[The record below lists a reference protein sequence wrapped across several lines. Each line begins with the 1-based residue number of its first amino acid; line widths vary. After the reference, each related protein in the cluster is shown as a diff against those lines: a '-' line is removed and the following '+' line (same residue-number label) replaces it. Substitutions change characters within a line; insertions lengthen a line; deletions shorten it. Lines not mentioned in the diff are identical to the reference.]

1 MKCKICDSSK
11 ISEVLDLGKQPLA
24 NKYPKNLTQ
33 IKNEKKF
40 SLKILFC
47 KYCKSAQIKKIV
59 DRNLLFEDYYYLS
72 SVNKKLRQHFENFSR
87 QLTQYKFIVDIGS
100 NDGILLKPLKRLKL
114 NAIGIDPSI
123 NVGKIANDQGLK
135 TYIGFFDKPIIKKI
149 LKNYP
154 KPDLIVA
161 SSVVTHLD
169 NPKKF
174 VKNIK
179 YFLKTGGDVIVE
191 IEYLQN
197 FIKNLEFE
205 RFYFDRPFY
214 YSANSI
220 NIMFKKVG
228 MSLYDIEKIEAHG
241 GSLRCYIKN
250 SYNYKKTA
258 RCKKILN
265 DELKKLNLSE
275 FKLFKNKVSKEA
287 KKFKEKLLKLKKEGK
302 YIIGYGAPARVSTI
316 TNFANIKS
324 DLIQYIIDDSPLK
337 QHRYSPGKHIRIL
350 PKKNNINSKI
360 KTVIVFA
367 YEYFDDIKKQ
377 FKKLKVIFYKPIP
390 FTKLK

>member
-1 MKCKICDSSK
+1 MKCKICNSNK

-24 NKYPKNLTQ
+24 NKYPKNFTQ

-47 KYCKSAQIKKIV
+47 TFCKSAQIKKIV

-72 SVNKKLRQHFENFSR
+72 SVNKKLRQHFENFSKK
-87 QLTQYKFIVDIGS
+87 LTKYNFIVDIGS
-100 NDGILLKPLKRLKL
+100 NDGILLKPLKKLKL

-149 LKNYP
+149 LKNYT

-174 VKNIK
+174 AKNIK
-179 YFLKTGGDVIVE
+179 YFLKTGGDVIIE

-220 NIMFKKVG
+220 NVMFKNVG
-228 MSLYDIEKIEAHG
+228 MSLYDIEKIQAHG

-250 SYNYKKTA
+250 SLSYKK
-258 RCKKILN
+258 N
-265 DELKKLNLSE
+265 DKM
-275 FKLFKNKVSKEA
+275 
-287 KKFKEKLLKLKKEGK
+287 
-302 YIIGYGAPARVSTI
+302 
-316 TNFANIKS
+316 
-324 DLIQYIIDDSPLK
+324 
-337 QHRYSPGKHIRIL
+337 
-350 PKKNNINSKI
+350 
-360 KTVIVFA
+360 
-367 YEYFDDIKKQ
+367 
-377 FKKLKVIFYKPIP
+377 
-390 FTKLK
+390 

>member
-250 SYNYKKTA
+250 SFNYKKSA

>member
-1 MKCKICDSSK
+1 MKCKICDSKK

-24 NKYPKNLTQ
+24 NKYPKSLTQ

-87 QLTQYKFIVDIGS
+87 QLTPYKFIVDIGS
-100 NDGILLKPLKRLKL
+100 NDGILLKPLKRLNL

>member
-1 MKCKICDSSK
+1 MKCKICDSSR

-24 NKYPKNLTQ
+24 NKYPKDLKQ
-33 IKNEKKF
+33 IKSEKKF

-47 KYCKSAQIKKIV
+47 KYCKAAQIKKIV
-59 DRNLLFEDYYYLS
+59 NRNLLFEDYYYLS
-72 SVNKKLRQHFENFSR
+72 SVNKKLRKHFEDFSKK
-87 QLTQYKFIVDIGS
+87 LTKYKFIVDIGS
-100 NDGILLKPLKRLKL
+100 NDGILLKPLKKLKL

-149 LKNYP
+149 LKIHP

-174 VKNIK
+174 AKNIK
-179 YFLKTGGDVIVE
+179 YFLKSKGDVIIE

-197 FIKNLEFE
+197 FLKNLEFE

-214 YSANSI
+214 YSAYSI
-220 NIMFKKVG
+220 NIMFRKVG

-250 SYNYKKTA
+250 SVNYKKTA
-258 RCKKILN
+258 RCKKILS
-265 DELKKLNLSE
+265 DELKKLNLTK
-275 FKLFKNKVSKEA
+275 FKLFKKEITKEA
-287 KKFKEKLLKLKKEGK
+287 KIFKEKLFNLKKEGE

-316 TNFANIKS
+316 TNFANIDL
-324 DLIQYIIDDSPLK
+324 DLIRYI
-337 QHRYSPGKHIRIL
+337 
-350 PKKNNINSKI
+350 
-360 KTVIVFA
+360 
-367 YEYFDDIKKQ
+367 
-377 FKKLKVIFYKPIP
+377 
-390 FTKLK
+390 

>member
-24 NKYPKNLTQ
+24 NKYPKSLTQ

-100 NDGILLKPLKRLKL
+100 NDGILLKPLKRLNL

-250 SYNYKKTA
+250 SFNYKKSA

>member
-1 MKCKICDSSK
+1 MKCKICDSRK
-11 ISEVLDLGKQPLA
+11 TSEVLDLGKQPLA
-24 NKYPKNLTQ
+24 NKYPKSLMQ

-47 KYCKSAQIKKIV
+47 KKCKSAQIKKIV

-87 QLTQYKFIVDIGS
+87 KLTKYKFIVDIGS
-100 NDGILLKPLKRLKL
+100 NDGILLKPLKKLKL

-154 KPDLIVA
+154 KPDLIIA

-174 VKNIK
+174 AKNIK
-179 YFLKTGGDVIVE
+179 SFLKTKGDVIVE

-214 YSANSI
+214 YSAYSI
-220 NIMFKKVG
+220 NTMFRKVG

-250 SYNYKKTA
+250 SFNFKKTP

-265 DELKKLNLSE
+265 DELKKLNLYE
-275 FKLFKNKVSKEA
+275 FKLFKKEITKEA
-287 KKFKEKLLKLKKEGK
+287 KIFKEKLLSLKKEGE

-316 TNFANIKS
+316 TNFANIDS

-367 YEYFDDIKKQ
+367 YEYFDDIRKQ

-390 FTKLK
+390 FKKLK

>member
-11 ISEVLDLGKQPLA
+11 VSEVLNLGKQPLA
-24 NKYPKNLTQ
+24 NKYPKNFKQ

-59 DRNLLFEDYYYLS
+59 NRNLLFEDYYYLS
-72 SVNKKLRQHFENFSR
+72 SVNKKLRQHFESLSR
-87 QLTQYKFIVDIGS
+87 KLTKYKFIVDIGS
-100 NDGILLKPLKRLKL
+100 NDGVLLKPLKKLKL

-123 NVGKIANDQGLK
+123 NVGKIANNQGLK
-135 TYIGFFDKPIIKKI
+135 TYIGFFDRTIIKKI
-149 LKNYP
+149 LNKHP

-169 NPKKF
+169 NPRKF
-174 VKNIK
+174 AKNIK
-179 YFLKTGGDVIVE
+179 YFLKSGGDIIIE

-197 FIKNLEFE
+197 FLKNLEFE

-214 YSANSI
+214 YSAYSI
-220 NIMFKKVG
+220 NIMFRKVG
-228 MSLYDIEKIEAHG
+228 MSLYDIEKIQAHG

-250 SYNYKKTA
+250 SLNYKKTT

-265 DELKKLNLSE
+265 DESKKLNLSE
-275 FKLFKNKVSKEA
+275 FKIFKKEIINEA
-287 KKFKEKLLKLKKEGK
+287 KIFKKKLLNLKKEGE
-302 YIIGYGAPARVSTI
+302 YIVGYGAPARVSTI
-316 TNFANIKS
+316 TNFANIDS
-324 DLIQYIIDDSPLK
+324 DLIKYIIDDSPLK
-337 QHRYSPGKHIRIL
+337 QHRYSPGKHIKIV
-350 PKKNNINSKI
+350 PKKNNLNSKI

-367 YEYFDDIKKQ
+367 YEYFDDIRKQ

-390 FTKLK
+390 FKKLR